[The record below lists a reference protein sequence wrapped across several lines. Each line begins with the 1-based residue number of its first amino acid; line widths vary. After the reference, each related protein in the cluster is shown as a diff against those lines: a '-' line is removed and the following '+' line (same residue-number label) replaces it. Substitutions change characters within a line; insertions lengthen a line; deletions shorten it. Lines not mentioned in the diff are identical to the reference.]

1 MLFNSNKHT
10 NQETEEQDT
19 SPTTNKGIEAQFIE
33 RGIILESTAA
43 GDKKAITCSFDTYN
57 EIIQIEK
64 STSTIAASN
73 EGIFKRKNTKKGPH
87 LELTN
92 IGAQLFLASRID
104 TEKILNELES
114 HALSPVFNAFKEACD
129 EAQTKNK
136 LSHKKPHEKWTH
148 EESLELTELVT
159 KIKEKTKK
167 GDFRTALNNHRRSSN
182 KNTRESV
189 KYIRSLFSNHSR
201 ILALRIDLGYQRSI
215 KSKHQNSKLL
225 EIAKTQ
231 RSEMFK
237 HLKSHFKSALLGY
250 IWKLEYG
257 LEKGYHYHVMLFL
270 DGSQKR
276 QDVTIAKIIGEHW
289 NNEITKGEGNY
300 FNCNAQKETYGKY
313 LGIGMISH
321 ADHEK
326 IRNLEKAATYLSK
339 ADYYASLITKGGRTF
354 GKGNM
359 PSERSTPL
367 GRPRKN
373 S

>member
-1 MLFNSNKHT
+1 MLSNSNKYT

-19 SPTTNKGIEAQFIE
+19 SPTTNEGIEEQFIQ
-33 RGIILESTAA
+33 RGVILESTAT
-43 GDKKAITCSFDTYN
+43 GERSTITCSFETYK

-64 STSTIAASN
+64 ATSTVAGSN
-73 EGIFKRKNTKKGPH
+73 EGIFKIINTKKGQH

-104 TEKILNELES
+104 TEKILNELEN
-114 HALSPVFNAFKEACD
+114 HALSPIFNAFKEACD
-129 EAQTKNK
+129 ETQIKKELA
-136 LSHKKPHEKWTH
+136 HKKPHEKWTH
-148 EESLELTELVT
+148 GESLDLIELATR
-159 KIKEKTKK
+159 IKEKTKN

-182 KNTRESV
+182 KNTRESK

-201 ILALRIDLGYQRSI
+201 ILALRIDLGHQSSI
-215 KSKHQNSKLL
+215 KSKYQNSELL
-225 EIAKTQ
+225 EAAKIQ
-231 RSEMFK
+231 RSELFK
-237 HLKSHFKSALLGY
+237 HLKKKFKNSLLGY

-257 LEKGYHYHVMLFL
+257 LEKGYHYHLMLFL
-270 DGSQKR
+270 DGSQNR
-276 QDVTIAKIIGEHW
+276 QDVTIAKFIGEHW

-300 FNCNAQKETYGKY
+300 FNCNAQKEAYGKY

-359 PSERSTPL
+359 PSERANPL

>member
-1 MLFNSNKHT
+1 MLFNSNKYT
-10 NQETEEQDT
+10 NQETEEKDT
-19 SPTTNKGIEAQFIE
+19 SPTTNKGIEAQFTE

-43 GDKKAITCSFDTYN
+43 GDRKTITCSFDTYN

-64 STSTIAASN
+64 ATTAIAASH
-73 EGIFKRKNTKKGPH
+73 EEIFKSRKTAKEQY

-104 TEKILNELES
+104 AEKIPNELEN
-114 HALSPVFNAFKEACD
+114 HALSPIFNAFKEACY
-129 EAQTKNK
+129 EIQIKNK
-136 LSHKKPHEKWTH
+136 LAHKKSHEKWTP
-148 EESLELTELVT
+148 EESRVLIELANR
-159 KIKEKTKK
+159 IKEKTKK
-167 GDFRTALNNHRRSSN
+167 GNFRTALNNHRRSSN
-182 KNTRESV
+182 KNTRESI
-189 KYIRSLFSNHSR
+189 KYIRSLFSNHAR

-215 KSKHQNSKLL
+215 KAKHQSSRLL
-225 EIAKTQ
+225 ETAKTQ

-237 HLKSHFKSALLGY
+237 HLKSHFKSSLLGY

-300 FNCNAQKETYGKY
+300 FNCNAQKEKYGKY

-326 IRNLEKAATYLSK
+326 VRNLEKAATYLSK

-359 PSERSTPL
+359 PSERSKPL

>member
-1 MLFNSNKHT
+1 MLFNSNRYT
-10 NQETEEQDT
+10 NQETEAQGISSIT
-19 SPTTNKGIEAQFIE
+19 SEGIESQFTE
-33 RGIILESTAA
+33 RGIILESTTT
-43 GDKKAITCSFDTYN
+43 GNSKTITCGFDTYN
-57 EIIQIEK
+57 EIIRIEK
-64 STSTIAASN
+64 TTSTIAASHG
-73 EGIFKRKNTKKGPH
+73 EIFKARDQY
-87 LELTN
+87 LELTA
-92 IGAQLFLASRID
+92 IGALLFLASSID
-104 TEKILNELES
+104 TERILNELEN
-114 HALSPVFNAFKEACD
+114 HVLSPIFNAFKEACD
-129 EAQTKNK
+129 ETQIKNK
-136 LSHKKPHEKWTH
+136 LANKKPHEKWTH
-148 EESLELTELVT
+148 KEALCLTDLAT
-159 KIKEKTKK
+159 RIKEKTKK
-167 GDFRTALNNHRRSSN
+167 GEFRVALNNHRRSSN
-182 KNTRESV
+182 KNTRESI
-189 KYIRSLFSNHSR
+189 KYIRSLLSNHSR

-215 KSKHQNSKLL
+215 RAKHKNSKIL

-237 HLKSHFKSALLGY
+237 HLKSHFKSSLLGY

-289 NNEITKGEGNY
+289 NNKITKGEGNY

-359 PSERSTPL
+359 PSERYKPL
-367 GRPRKN
+367 GRPRK
-373 S
+373 SS